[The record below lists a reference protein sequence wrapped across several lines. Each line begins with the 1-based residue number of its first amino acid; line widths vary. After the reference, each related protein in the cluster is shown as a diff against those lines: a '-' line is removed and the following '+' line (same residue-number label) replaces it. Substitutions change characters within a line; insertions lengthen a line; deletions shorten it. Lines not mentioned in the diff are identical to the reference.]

1 MHFAEDLTEITLVLE
16 AAAGGCLLDRTAFHL
31 KNADSGLQS
40 QFRKEFRRRHSVKL
54 MKNP

>member
-1 MHFAEDLTEITLVLE
+1 MHFAEDLTEVTLVLE

-40 QFRKEFRRRHSVKL
+40 QFR
-54 MKNP
+54 